1 MLVTAPGSV
10 AQLTADR
17 ERARFCDVGCL
28 LLYVDRYYPA
38 RERDGLRAMY
48 VPDWET
54 HQWLDAEQAWWVTTN
69 LNTPM
74 GWGVVTVGD
83 GARAERL
90 AREHGGRVMGFQEAL
105 ELDLFWEGMH
115 R

>member
-1 MLVTAPGSV
+1 MRGSDGKPEPFRVLYAVDTCAECGMLVTAPGSV

-74 GWGVVTVGD
+74 GWG
-83 GARAERL
+83 
-90 AREHGGRVMGFQEAL
+90 
-105 ELDLFWEGMH
+105 
-115 R
+115 